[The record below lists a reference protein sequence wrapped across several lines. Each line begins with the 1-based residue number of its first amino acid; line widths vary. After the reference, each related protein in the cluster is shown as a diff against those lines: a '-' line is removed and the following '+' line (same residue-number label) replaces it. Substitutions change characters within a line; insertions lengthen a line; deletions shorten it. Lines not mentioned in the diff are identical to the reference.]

1 MPVQY
6 GGKRGWIRSRT
17 IINGKEKN
25 KKIIGVLEN
34 YDEQKE
40 KEAEIEHHL
49 KRKATQ
55 AQETGKRKKEK
66 RKAGKGR

>member
-49 KRKATQ
+49 NPKGIAKRLSDRSVQ
-55 AQETGKRKKEK
+55 S
-66 RKAGKGR
+66 GRLDTEY